1 MLHAVMGNKEAIAEK
16 RLMADIGKG
25 PAPFTIVLFIY
36 INHVLMCFS
45 GSGPNCTTG
54 FLSSGK

>member
-1 MLHAVMGNKEAIAEK
+1 MGNKEAIAGK
-16 RLMADIGKG
+16 RLMANIGKE
-25 PAPFTIVLFIY
+25 PASCTMVLFIY

-54 FLSSGK
+54 FL